1 MNTVS
6 RCGGRW
12 SGLPVGWGWG
22 WDESLEEWE
31 WPEEGAVAPGP
42 HSLHLGGMGFT
53 EHPNRKVNGTKEA
66 LLSF

>member
-1 MNTVS
+1 
-6 RCGGRW
+6 
-12 SGLPVGWGWG
+12 VGWGWG